1 MSDQAWDELYV
12 DIDDARADA
21 IFQVAFKRL
30 NEHFVQRLG
39 RPAFVKALDAGTSE
53 AGFARTRRI
62 VKLPRPTKNVHERV
76 LLEVCLGGSAHSGM
90 LAWIYLEEGKGEPI
104 PPPPWEGDTE
114 VTRAA
119 KDVVDNFTYTARAP
133 DPEPLPFDMAAE
145 PEDLPFK

>member
-1 MSDQAWDELYV
+1 MSKQAWDELYV
-12 DIDDARADA
+12 DIEDARADA
-21 IFQVAFKRL
+21 IFQIAFKRL

-104 PPPPWEGDTE
+104 PPWKDPESD
-114 VTRAA
+114 VSKLA
-119 KDVVDNFTYTARAP
+119 KDVVDNFTQP
-133 DPEPLPFDMAAE
+133 KNGDIGLPFDAE
-145 PEDLPFK
+145 EDLPFK